1 MNPSITLYN
10 ISLSYRVVSA
20 VLKPFLRP
28 ITAHLVHGE
37 LWRCPPIP
45 GFLGEGLSSNVAQLL
60 ADHVSI
66 DQGEVVITDR
76 HTVHHDVALVRKPP
90 ALQCDPAGAGGG
102 VDGVERDGVV
112 RVAAVPGPGYCSF
125 NISLIAASL
134 PTRQSIHKITAIKYR
149 RANLKHFLFS
159 S

>member
-10 ISLSYRVVSA
+10 ISLLYRVVSA

-37 LWRCPPIP
+37 LWRCSPEPRL
-45 GFLGEGLSSNVAQLL
+45 LGEGLSSHKAQLL
-60 ADHVSI
+60 ADDVSVY
-66 DQGEVVITDR
+66 QGEVVITDR
-76 HTVHHDVALVRKPP
+76 TAVHHDVALVRKPP

-112 RVAAVPGPGYCSF
+112 RVAAVPG
-125 NISLIAASL
+125 A
-134 PTRQSIHKITAIKYR
+134 
-149 RANLKHFLFS
+149 
-159 S
+159 